1 MSTFRQLVESE
12 RPLVL
17 PGAHDALTAM
27 LIQQAGFKAY
37 FVGGFPVAGVRF
49 GVPDIGLLGG
59 REFHEAYRDILSVS
73 SLPVLVDADNGYGD
87 VKNVVHT
94 VHQLEKLGAQ
104 ALFFEDQVSPKRCG
118 HIAGKALVSTEE
130 MEAKIRAAANE
141 RLNPQTFIIARTDA
155 REVYGMDEAFRRA
168 ERYLR
173 AGADGLFIEAPASVE
188 EMALI
193 GRTFQVPQL
202 ANMLEGG
209 RTPILKP
216 AELEQLGFR
225 IVIYGISIL
234 MRYVKTIQETLADIQ
249 SGDLKLSGTGVSFND
264 YKRIVGMDDWSRIE
278 DRYKV

>member
-1 MSTFRQLVESE
+1 
-12 RPLVL
+12 
-17 PGAHDALTAM
+17 M
-27 LIQQAGFKAY
+27 LIHQAGFKAY

-73 SLPVLVDADNGYGD
+73 PLPVLVDADNGYGD
-87 VKNVVHT
+87 VKNVVYT

-118 HIAGKALVSTEE
+118 HIAGKSLVPTAE
-130 MEAKIRAAANE
+130 MEAKIRAAASE
-141 RLNPQTFIIARTDA
+141 RSNPDTFIIARTDA

-216 AELEQLGFR
+216 AELEQLGFS

-234 MRYVKTIQETLADIQ
+234 MRYVKTIQETLADIR
-249 SGDLKLSGTGVSFND
+249 SGELKLSGSGVSFND

-278 DRYKV
+278 DQYKA